1 MIFPLPTKYFMV
13 AGSSDGVSEL
23 NAFDGAL
30 LNSGIGNTNLLKVS
44 SILPSNCIEISPFK
58 FKEGSLVPIAYSSI
72 TSSVCGQLIS
82 SAVSI
87 AHPVDNKNCGVIM
100 EFHNTDSRSVTEE
113 RTQFMAEESMK
124 IRGVEVKCIQSVSS
138 EHIVEK
144 NGASFS
150 GVVLWT

>member
-13 AGSSDGVSEL
+13 SGSSDGETEL

-30 LNSGIGNTNLLKVS
+30 LNSGVGNTNLLKVS
-44 SILPSNCIEISPFK
+44 SILPPNCREIPSFN

-72 TSSVCGQLIS
+72 TSSICGQIIS
-82 SAVSI
+82 AAVSI
-87 AHPVDNKNCGVIM
+87 AHPADNKKSGVIM
-100 EFHNTDSRSVTEE
+100 EFHDTDSKSIIEE
-113 RTQFMAEESMK
+113 RAEFMAEESMK
-124 IRGVEVKCIQSVSS
+124 IRGVAVKNIQSVSS
-138 EHIVEK
+138 QHVVNK